1 MMDVKL
7 AVTDSAALMV
17 TEQVVEV
24 PEHPPPDQPVKVA
37 PEIGVS
43 VSVTTVAAL

>member
-17 TEQVVEV
+17 TEQVEAV
-24 PEHPPPDQPVKVA
+24 PEHPPPAQPVKVA